1 MNRPYP
7 GHGLPTTLWR
17 RTRLSPPGRA
27 CAWAIVGILVA
38 LLLPA
43 AAGAQAADPESQPIP
58 EGSSAPTVISEGS
71 AGSGLR
77 LVIGLAVVIGLIA
90 VVWWVLKRVQANRF
104 PQGEASGDVV
114 SIIATTPLGPNRAL
128 HLIEVAGE
136 LVLVGATDHGIS
148 PIARISSDPTRD
160 ALEIGTPEMA
170 TPGAPAAFDPRHQVT
185 NAAEGRLV
193 DRLRALT
200 AR

>member
-1 MNRPYP
+1 M
-7 GHGLPTTLWR
+7 PTTLWR
-17 RTRLSPPGRA
+17 RTRLTPAGRV
-27 CAWAIVGILVA
+27 CAWSLTAIAAA
-38 LLLPA
+38 LALPA
-43 AAGAQAADPESQPIP
+43 LAAAQANDPESQPIP
-58 EGSSAPTVISEGS
+58 DGSSAPTVISEGS

-104 PQGEASGDVV
+104 PQGEGGGDVV

-136 LVLVGATDHGIS
+136 LVLVGATDHGIT
-148 PIARISSDPTRD
+148 PVARITGDPTRD
-160 ALEIGTPEMA
+160 ALELGAPEMA
-170 TPGAPAAFDPRHQVT
+170 TPGAPTAFDPRGQIT
-185 NAAEGRLV
+185 DAAEGRLV